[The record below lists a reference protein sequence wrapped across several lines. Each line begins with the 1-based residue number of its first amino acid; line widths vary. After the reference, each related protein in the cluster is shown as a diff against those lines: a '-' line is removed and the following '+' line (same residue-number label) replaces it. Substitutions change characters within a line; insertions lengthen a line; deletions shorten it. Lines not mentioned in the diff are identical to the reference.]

1 MDAFFFEEERRR
13 EEDAED
19 LPAVF
24 LPVAEVLEGEAI
36 FLLLEEEVLLDAGCL
51 FAPPEEVDFF
61 DEDKFFLSAIILED
75 FNTTGGF
82 AQ

>member
-1 MDAFFFEEERRR
+1 MLAEGRR
-13 EEDAED
+13 
-19 LPAVF
+19 LLLVF
-24 LPVAEVLEGEAI
+24 AEVLEGEAT
-36 FLLLEEEVLLDAGCL
+36 FLLLEEVLLDAGCL

>member
-1 MDAFFFEEERRR
+1 MLDEGRR
-13 EEDAED
+13 
-19 LPAVF
+19 LLLVF
-24 LPVAEVLEGEAI
+24 AEVLEGEAI
-36 FLLLEEEVLLDAGCL
+36 FLLLEEVLLDAGRL

-61 DEDKFFLSAIILED
+61 DDDKFFLSAIILED